1 MGEASGVADVSGVAE
16 ASASGVADVAG
27 VADVTGAF
35 VGVAAGVVALDV
47 AIGVGVAGFA
57 DGLALG
63 PSSHA
68 QPVMQR
74 ATSTAIANTR
84 LIILVLR
91 LSFIVYLQVVND
103 IF

>member
-27 VADVTGAF
+27 VADVTGVA
-35 VGVAAGVVALDV
+35 VGVAAGVA
-47 AIGVGVAGFA
+47 VGVAAGVADGFA

-63 PSSHA
+63 PLSHA
-68 QPVMQR
+68 QPVTQR

-91 LSFIVYLQVVND
+91 LSFIFYLQVVND

>member
-16 ASASGVADVAG
+16 ALASGVADVAG
-27 VADVTGAF
+27 VADVTGAA
-35 VGVAAGVVALDV
+35 VGVAAGVAVGV
-47 AIGVGVAGFA
+47 AIGVGVAGFT

-63 PSSHA
+63 PLSHA

>member
-1 MGEASGVADVSGVAE
+1 MSGVAE

-35 VGVAAGVVALDV
+35 VGVAAGVA
-47 AIGVGVAGFA
+47 VGVAAGVADGFA

-68 QPVMQR
+68 QPVTQR

>member
-16 ASASGVADVAG
+16 VSGVADVAG
-27 VADVTGAF
+27 VADAAGVVVGVAAGVA
-35 VGVAAGVVALDV
+35 VGVAAGVV
-47 AIGVGVAGFA
+47 VGLA

-63 PSSHA
+63 VLSHA

-74 ATSTAIANTR
+74 ATSTAMANTR

-91 LSFIVYLQVVND
+91 LFFIVYLQIVND

>member
-1 MGEASGVADVSGVAE
+1 MSGVAE

-27 VADVTGAF
+27 VADVTGVA
-35 VGVAAGVVALDV
+35 VGVAAGVA
-47 AIGVGVAGFA
+47 VGVAAGVADGFADGFA

-68 QPVMQR
+68 QPVTQR

>member
-1 MGEASGVADVSGVAE
+1 MAGVAE
-16 ASASGVADVAG
+16 ASGVADVAG
-27 VADVTGAF
+27 VAE
-35 VGVAAGVVALDV
+35 AAGVAVGTADGVALGV
-47 AIGVGVAGFA
+47 AIGVGVAGFT
-57 DGLALG
+57 DGVALG
-63 PSSHA
+63 LSSHA

-74 ATSTAIANTR
+74 ATSTAMANTR